1 MATISPRV
9 LVAAFVAVASL
20 SADQKKLTQ
29 DHRVEIMRG
38 LMAEYATVRVPLPRS
53 IKPLDVKTD
62 GSFDKQQFDQA
73 AKAYGPA
80 GRVGDLVQV
89 THVDIEKDSILLEI
103 NGGLRKRGGWKDHV
117 QIGMAGPVSGGVTQ
131 VNGQPTN
138 APGGTLIALRF
149 GGDGIGDVTS
159 SEVKKMLAPVIEF
172 DKGSATE
179 TYEQS
184 LPPAVKQAIEEKKPL
199 VGMDRD
205 QVLLALGRPVRKSR
219 ETKDA
224 VEYEDWIY
232 GTPPGRVTF
241 VTFVGA
247 KVVKI
252 KETYVGLGGTIA
264 ETPSQH

>member
-1 MATISPRV
+1 MATISTRV
-9 LVAAFVAVASL
+9 LVAFVAVASL

-38 LMAEYATVRVPLPRS
+38 LMAEYATVKVPLPRS
-53 IKPLDVKTD
+53 IRPLDVKTD
-62 GSFDKQQFDQA
+62 GSFDQQQFDQA

-89 THVDIEKDSILLEI
+89 THVDIEKESILLEI

-131 VNGQPTN
+131 VNGPPTN

-149 GGDGIGDVTS
+149 GDDGVADVTS

-184 LPPAVKQAIEEKKPL
+184 LPPAVKQAIEDKKPL

-219 ETKDA
+219 ESKDA

-241 VTFVGA
+241 VTFVGP

-252 KETYVGLGGTIA
+252 KETYAGLGGTIA
-264 ETPSQH
+264 ETPTQP